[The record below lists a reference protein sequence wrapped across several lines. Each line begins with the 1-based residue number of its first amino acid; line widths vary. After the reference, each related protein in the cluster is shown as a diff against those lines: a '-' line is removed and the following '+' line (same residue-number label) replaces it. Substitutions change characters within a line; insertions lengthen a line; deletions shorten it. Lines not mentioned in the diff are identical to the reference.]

1 MIGRRCKARERLSR
15 APLIGRALRD
25 ASNVPPLPVVLKA
38 FPSSSAVRPPGRPE
52 RRPAPTQPAPQRPPG
67 AGGHGGRGTPGPIPN
82 PEVKPA
88 SADGTAGATLWET
101 RAPPAPGAR
110 CAGKG
115 RGDAREAPGR
125 GGPERVLF
133 SFAGVSGSPRRQT
146 GRRPPRGSGG
156 LFAFGASRAGFA
168 GLPAAFCMSLIRVAR
183 FRRVGVLEGGL
194 RFDALGFRCLSPW
207 LLAWPRARCQLT
219 RLCRRA
225 SRPAVRY
232 RWEVVS
238 HVPEDAEHVSRH
250 RAACNRGE
258 FPALCR

>member
-25 ASNVPPLPVVLKA
+25 HSRPPPLPTVLKTIA
-38 FPSSSAVRPPGRPE
+38 SSSAVRPPGRLG

-115 RGDAREAPGR
+115 RGGANRGTWERGTRE
-125 GGPERVLF
+125 GPLF
-133 SFAGVSGSPRRQT
+133 RLRCWRFPRFREEE
-146 GRRPPRGSGG
+146 RPPTSPCGSVGG

-168 GLPAAFCMSLIRVAR
+168 G
-183 FRRVGVLEGGL
+183 RR
-194 RFDALGFRCLSPW
+194 RPSA
-207 LLAWPRARCQLT
+207 
-219 RLCRRA
+219 CRR
-225 SRPAVRY
+225 PAPRVFGG
-232 RWEVVS
+232 S
-238 HVPEDAEHVSRH
+238 
-250 RAACNRGE
+250 G
-258 FPALCR
+258 F